1 MTALSACRE
10 ATQALRSLLA
20 LDLPEGSRDFLA
32 GIAAG
37 LDLGL
42 KPIRQGFHL
51 VALVM
56 KNSDRDGR
64 PGGLPGA

>member
-1 MTALSACRE
+1 MPAGKPLR
-10 ATQALRSLLA
+10 LRSLLA

-32 GIAAG
+32 GFAAG

-64 PGGLPGA
+64 PGGLTGA

>member
-1 MTALSACRE
+1 MPAGRPLR
-10 ATQALRSLLA
+10 LRSLLA

-64 PGGLPGA
+64 PGGLTGA

>member
-10 ATQALRSLLA
+10 ATQALCSLLV
-20 LDLPEGSRDFLA
+20 LDLSEGSRDFLA
-32 GIAAG
+32 SFAVG

-51 VALVM
+51 VLFVM
-56 KNSDRDGR
+56 KNRDRDGR
-64 PGGLPGA
+64 PGGLTGA